1 MGANN
6 SMLKQS
12 SVTDITTN
20 VLNSSISNF
29 LNSQSVSGTSTQI
42 LKIDNSNIKCKSLT
56 IGNESKTTMG
66 VLLSN
71 TNDAANNIANAAT
84 TEAQNQLSSKVD
96 QSNSGIPM
104 LQFNNNMTWQD
115 VRQTLKTTLAT
126 QLVTNITNNLKVDS
140 TNTQI
145 LLITGNIDIDGP
157 CDITQK
163 SVQDMIVQS
172 TVEGAIKQ
180 LIDNKVLSKTAS
192 TMSSDVTQ
200 SNTFTLLGF
209 IGGGIF
215 GFIILI
221 GIIYM
226 IFKKK
231 SDGSSTG
238 K

>member
-12 SVTDITTN
+12 SVTEVTTN

-29 LNSQSVSGTSTQI
+29 LNSQSVSSTSTQI
-42 LKIDNSNIKCKSLT
+42 LQVTSPNIKCNSLK
-56 IGNESKTTMG
+56 IGNTSKTTMG
-66 VLLSN
+66 VLLNN

-84 TEAQNQLSSKVD
+84 TDAQNQLSSKVD
-96 QSNSGIPM
+96 QSNDGIPM

-115 VRQTLKTTLAT
+115 VKQKLTTTLAT

-140 TNTQI
+140 ANKQI
-145 LLITGNIDIDGP
+145 LLVTSDIDVDGP
-157 CDITQK
+157 CDITQE

-172 TVEGAIKQ
+172 TVAGAIKQ
-180 LIDNKVLSKTAS
+180 LIDNKVISTAG
-192 TMSSDVTQ
+192 TDMSSSSKQ
-200 SNTFTLLGF
+200 SNSFTLLGF
-209 IGGGIF
+209 IGGGVF

-226 IFKKK
+226 VFKKK
-231 SDGSSTG
+231 ADAG
-238 K
+238 KQ